1 MSQRHIFIVDS
12 DPVAALVTASGLRR
26 LLAPD
31 VQVTVAAS
39 AGAAQ
44 LHSMR
49 ELIDMLVIDPN
60 PQIQEASAL
69 IAALRAARPTV
80 AVLVLAAYDTPGVRK
95 QMQALGVQHYVAKPV
110 ELHQLVA
117 TVRTLLSMP
126 AALPAQPLTLSPS

>member
-1 MSQRHIFIVDS
+1 MSQQHIFIVDS

-39 AGAAQ
+39 TGAGQ
-44 LHSMR
+44 LHSMH

-110 ELHQLVA
+110 ELYQLAA
-117 TVRTLLSMP
+117 TVRTLLGMP
-126 AALPAQPLTLSPS
+126 AALPTQPLTLLPS